1 MSEPPAQPVA
11 QALPPGCRY
20 VVIGA
25 GIHGLSTA
33 WHLARELRA
42 RGLGGGEDVLV
53 LDKRGVGAGASG
65 IACGV
70 IRNNYF
76 QPAMRELMAHSV
88 SVWESDPDAFA
99 YHPVGYVQIAPEA
112 MHEDVAKIFS
122 EQQAIGYPSVLIEGE
137 PDCRAYMRNMFDD
150 WQAPGITAILH
161 ERKGGYAN
169 NVRSLHG
176 LAAKAQAEGV
186 RIMPGIRVTGLRTSG
201 GAVTAVQTDQGEV
214 RCDQLIVAA
223 GPWIRDVWA
232 MLGLPDQISV
242 TGRDGTVHDG
252 RPMWTYW
259 ALQEGTLAVDPSEF
273 TDNSGSLPPV
283 LHVDS
288 SAPLHDDADGSLVT
302 DQMWGIYYKPDFNFG
317 GVQGGAAPYVVDQPA
332 GQVAVDP
339 YGPESPEFTVRDDF
353 VRMWTSALAHC
364 HKRFEGKR
372 ALYRHEATGGIGAFT
387 PDSFPVFDVFHQ
399 NAYVIAD
406 SNHGYKMIGV
416 GALVAKELLG
426 EQQGLLAPFRFSRYE
441 TGDLHPT
448 SNSPFPWS

>member
-1 MSEPPAQPVA
+1 MTP
-11 QALPPGCRY
+11 LPPSSRY

-42 RGLGGGEDVLV
+42 RGLGRGEDILI
-53 LDKRGVGAGASG
+53 LDKVGIGAGASG

-88 SVWESDPDAFA
+88 SVWESDPEAFA
-99 YHPVGYVQIAPEA
+99 FHPVGYMQIAPEA
-112 MHEDVAKIFS
+112 MHENVAKIYA
-122 EQQAIGYPSVLIEGE
+122 EQQAIGYPSTLIEGE
-137 PDCRAYMRNMFDD
+137 RDCRAYMLNMFDD

-161 ERKGGYAN
+161 ERNGGYAN
-169 NVRSLHG
+169 NIRSLRG
-176 LAAKAQAEGV
+176 LAAKAEAEGV
-186 RIMPGIRVTGLRTSG
+186 RVATGVRVTGLAVNG

-214 RCDQLIVAA
+214 GCDQLVVAA
-223 GPWIRDVWA
+223 GPWVRDMWA
-232 MLGLPDQISV
+232 MLDLPDRIPV
-242 TGRDGTVHDG
+242 TGRDGRAHE

-273 TDNSGSLPPV
+273 TDNRGSFPPV

-288 SAPLHDDADGSLVT
+288 SAPLHDDADGALIT
-302 DQMWGIYYKPDFNFG
+302 DQMWGIYYKPDFYFG
-317 GVQGGAAPYVVDQPA
+317 GVQGGTSPYVVGKPA
-332 GQVAVDP
+332 GEVAVDP
-339 YGPESPEFTVRDDF
+339 YGPESPEYTVREDF

-372 ALYRHEATGGIGAFT
+372 DLYRHEPTGGIGAFT
-387 PDSFPVFDVFHQ
+387 PDSFPVFGVFRQ
-399 NAYVIAD
+399 NAYVVAD

-416 GALVAKELLG
+416 GTSARNVT
-426 EQQGLLAPFRFSRYE
+426 R
-441 TGDLHPT
+441 DLSCT
-448 SNSPFPWS
+448 SLR

>member
-1 MSEPPAQPVA
+1 MTPIPASS
-11 QALPPGCRY
+11 RY
-20 VVIGA
+20 VIIGA

-42 RGLGGGEDVLV
+42 RGQGGEDIVV
-53 LDKRGVGAGASG
+53 LDKRAVGAGASG

-88 SVWESDPDAFA
+88 AVWESDPEAFA
-99 YHPVGYVQIAPEA
+99 YNPVGYMQISPEA
-112 MHEDVAKIFS
+112 MHENVAQIFT

-137 PDCRAYMRNMFDD
+137 RDCRRYMLDMFDD

-161 ERKGGYAN
+161 ERRGGYAN
-169 NVRSLHG
+169 NVRSLRG
-176 LAAKAQAEGV
+176 LAAKAEAEGV
-186 RIMPGIRVTGLRTSG
+186 RIVPGVRVTGLRTSG
-201 GAVTAVQTDQGEV
+201 GALTAVQTDQGEIA
-214 RCDQLIVAA
+214 CDQLVIAA
-223 GPWIRDVWA
+223 GPWIRDLWA
-232 MLGLPDQISV
+232 MLELPDRIPV
-242 TGRDGTVHDG
+242 TDRDGTVHAD

-259 ALQEGTLAVDPSEF
+259 ALQEGTLAVDPKEF
-273 TDNSGSLPPV
+273 TDSRGAFPPV

-288 SAPLHDDADGSLVT
+288 SAPLYDDVSGELIT
-302 DQMWGIYYKPDFNFG
+302 GEMWGIYYKPDFYFG
-317 GVQGGAAPYVVDQPA
+317 GVQGGTSPYVVPRPA
-332 GQVAVDP
+332 AQVAVDP
-339 YGPESPEFTVRDDF
+339 YGPESPEYTVTEHF

-372 ALYRHEATGGIGAFT
+372 DLYRHEPTGGIGAFT
-387 PDSFPVFDVFHQ
+387 PDSFPVFDKFRQ

-416 GALVAKELLG
+416 GALVARELLG
-426 EQQGLLAPFRFSRYE
+426 AQQPLLAPFRFGRYAS
-441 TGDLHPT
+441 GDLHPT

>member
-1 MSEPPAQPVA
+1 MTS
-11 QALPPGCRY
+11 LPPSSRY

-42 RGLGGGEDVLV
+42 RGLGRGEDVLV
-53 LDKRGVGAGASG
+53 IDKRGVGAGASG

-88 SVWESDPDAFA
+88 AVWESDPEAFA
-99 YHPVGYVQIAPEA
+99 FHPVGYMQIAPEA
-112 MHEDVAKIFS
+112 MNADVAKIYA
-122 EQQAIGYPSVLIEGE
+122 EQQAIGYPSTLIEGE
-137 PDCRAYMRNMFDD
+137 RDCRAYMLDLFDD
-150 WQAPGITAILH
+150 WQAPGITAVLH
-161 ERKGGYAN
+161 EHKGGYAN
-169 NVRSLHG
+169 NVRSLAG
-176 LAAKAQAEGV
+176 LAAKAEAEGV
-186 RIMPGIRVTGLRTSG
+186 RIATGVRVTGLAVSG

-214 RCDQLIVAA
+214 ACDQLVVAA
-223 GPWIRDVWA
+223 GPWVRDVWA
-232 MLGLPDQISV
+232 MLGLPGQIPV
-242 TGRDGTVHDG
+242 TGSDGTAYQ

-273 TDNSGSLPPV
+273 TDNRGSFPPV

-288 SAPLHDDADGSLVT
+288 STPLFDDVGGDLIT
-302 DQMWGIYYKPDFNFG
+302 DQMWGIYYKPDFYFG
-317 GVQGGAAPYVVDQPA
+317 GVQGGASPLVVDKPA

-339 YGPESPEFTVRDDF
+339 YGPESPEFTVREDF

-364 HKRFEGKR
+364 HKRFEGQR
-372 ALYRHEATGGIGAFT
+372 DLYRHEPTGGIGAFT
-387 PDSFPVFDVFHQ
+387 PDSFPVFDQFSQ

-406 SNHGYKMIGV
+406 SNHGFKMIGV

-426 EQQGLLAPFRFSRYE
+426 ERQALLEPFRFGRYQ
-441 TGDLHPT
+441 TGKLHPV